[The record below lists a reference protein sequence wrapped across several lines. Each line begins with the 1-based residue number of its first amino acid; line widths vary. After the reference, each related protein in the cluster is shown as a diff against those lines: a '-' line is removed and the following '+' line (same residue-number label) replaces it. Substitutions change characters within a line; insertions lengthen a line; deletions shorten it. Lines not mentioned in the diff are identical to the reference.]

1 MIRDEFKN
9 VDKKTINQKANKKR
23 QQMGERAYF
32 AKKLSV
38 YNEMLK
44 PIRFSTIFCTVCFVL
59 IGAIYF
65 ANAML
70 TKKFDVTTIVFIAL
84 AVLFIAWCFIW
95 FLVVSKRIRAKID
108 YFKSELANQSK
119 EYVLKTTGRK

>member
-9 VDKKTINQKANKKR
+9 VDKKVINQKANKKR
-23 QQMGERAYF
+23 QQMGERAYY

-44 PIRFSTIFCTVCFVL
+44 PIKFSTVFCTICFVL

-65 ANAML
+65 ANALL
-70 TKKFDVTTIVFIAL
+70 TKQFDATTIIFTVL
-84 AVLFIAWCFIW
+84 AVLFIVW
-95 FLVVSKRIRAKID
+95 FFLWFFVVSKKIRAKIE
-108 YFKSELANQSK
+108 YFKSELANQSR
-119 EYVLKTTGRK
+119 EYVLKHTGRK